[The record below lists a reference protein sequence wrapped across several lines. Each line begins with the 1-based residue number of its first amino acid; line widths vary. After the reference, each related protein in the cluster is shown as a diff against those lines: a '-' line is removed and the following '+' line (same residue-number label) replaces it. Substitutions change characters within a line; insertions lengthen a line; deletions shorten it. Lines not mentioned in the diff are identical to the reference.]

1 MQNTYNE
8 VGNRVGAQLPSGKSI
23 TYDYDALDALVQKS
37 YSTGEADVL
46 YSYSPDGNLVSMRDA
61 TGDSTYTYDANGRL
75 VSYTNAF
82 SATVSYAYNENGEI
96 SAITYPD
103 GKTVGYE
110 YDALGR
116 MVKVT
121 GRDGGETVYEYD
133 AQGSVT
139 QVARADGSVTTA
151 EYDLAGRVVRL
162 TNCDASGAVVSEFS
176 YTYDATGYIATE
188 TVTQGERS
196 TGRSYTY
203 TQRGE
208 LATATENGQTVAYT
222 YDGAG
227 NRIKEEGPNGTT
239 VFVYDEA
246 DRLQSTGGASVTA
259 YTWDADGNMTSMES
273 GEGVYEYIYDTESR
287 LLAVREGG
295 SLLMSVLY
303 DGLGDRSYGLEFK
316 MIDRHL
322 NKFPHLPGYWN
333 NGHWNCIP
341 DAPEGPKNPK
351 EANAAMENTP
361 AEAEEGTG
369 FWQGVVDW
377 FTGLFGGGDEA
388 SGEASAYGV
397 GNANGDYT
405 NNGGADNDHGG
416 NGNTNNGNGKPGN
429 NGNGSGNN
437 GNGNNKGDGGA
448 ISDWAVKK
456 LKKLGFTDMDIEMLE
471 RLGVTDADARQ
482 IIETAKVPNTGNG
495 PTHFIPAYD
504 LMYYVNDVNR
514 ENTEVLTL
522 GSRYNS
528 DTAFVYGQQR
538 LYADHEGESETYLYD
553 GRGSV
558 VQLLKDGAVTQEYAY
573 DAYGY
578 INADEFG
585 IQAPFYGYNGEE
597 QNPFTGLQYLRARYY
612 APQNGGFITQDS
624 FSGVLDDALTQN
636 RYTYAGNNP
645 VNNIDPSG
653 HRYVKGI
660 EIGDNLKSS
669 SAKKQPTT
677 SGRPLSPGLTGAV
690 VKKTTTSKK
699 APAISGSIAANAAL
713 SAARAGVPVG
723 ASSAVVNAIRQ
734 EPYVPWTN
742 AAGQTL
748 MLPGHFSDMQSAA
761 LQHIL
766 QRCDPNAS
774 HISAREDHS
783 GSWAKLSLAALS
795 SLASMS
801 AGAHYMIPVI
811 LQAYDSVNAFKD
823 VTQAGEADWL
833 LSTVLGA
840 TPDSDNIYHIRQDW
854 WQSWKPVGYNNIYDI
869 VFDKA
874 TQKTGTSM
882 AKNRYTFNVGEKTY
896 AIWMWKGDYINLGAG
911 AEAGIYEYAGLGH
924 WFTATD
930 MAMPMEL
937 SLTYKGDE
945 LYHYTPDEKQWWITG
960 FDPSHQN
967 VQKDEVTATVTLNFA
982 DNKSAWEQ
990 FRSEYDVPGSE
1001 WIFEEN
1007 YLARITW

>member
-1 MQNTYNE
+1 M
-8 VGNRVGAQLPSGKSI
+8 S
-23 TYDYDALDALVQKS
+23 
-37 YSTGEADVL
+37 
-46 YSYSPDGNLVSMRDA
+46 
-61 TGDSTYTYDANGRL
+61 
-75 VSYTNAF
+75 NAF
-82 SATVSYAYNENGEI
+82 FPRPFRVKLIVASYAYNENGEI

-196 TGRSYTY
+196 AERSYTY

-259 YTWDADGNMTSMES
+259 YTWDADGNMTSVES

-341 DAPEGPKNPK
+341 DAPEEPKNPK
-351 EANAAMENTP
+351 QANAAAENTP

-377 FTGLFGGGDEA
+377 FTGLFGGEDEA

-437 GNGNNKGDGGA
+437 GNGNNEGDGGA

>member
-1 MQNTYNE
+1 M
-8 VGNRVGAQLPSGKSI
+8 
-23 TYDYDALDALVQKS
+23 
-37 YSTGEADVL
+37 
-46 YSYSPDGNLVSMRDA
+46 
-61 TGDSTYTYDANGRL
+61 
-75 VSYTNAF
+75 
-82 SATVSYAYNENGEI
+82 
-96 SAITYPD
+96 
-103 GKTVGYE
+103 
-110 YDALGR
+110 
-116 MVKVT
+116 
-121 GRDGGETVYEYD
+121 
-133 AQGSVT
+133 
-139 QVARADGSVTTA
+139 
-151 EYDLAGRVVRL
+151 
-162 TNCDASGAVVSEFS
+162 
-176 YTYDATGYIATE
+176 
-188 TVTQGERS
+188 
-196 TGRSYTY
+196 
-203 TQRGE
+203 
-208 LATATENGQTVAYT
+208 
-222 YDGAG
+222 
-227 NRIKEEGPNGTT
+227 
-239 VFVYDEA
+239 YDEA

-259 YTWDADGNMTSMES
+259 YTWDADGNMTSVES

-351 EANAAMENTP
+351 QANAAAENTP

-377 FTGLFGGGDEA
+377 FTGLFGGEDEA

-437 GNGNNKGDGGA
+437 GNGNNEGDGGA

-528 DTAFVYGQQR
+528 DTSFVYGQQR

>member
-1 MQNTYNE
+1 
-8 VGNRVGAQLPSGKSI
+8 
-23 TYDYDALDALVQKS
+23 
-37 YSTGEADVL
+37 
-46 YSYSPDGNLVSMRDA
+46 
-61 TGDSTYTYDANGRL
+61 
-75 VSYTNAF
+75 
-82 SATVSYAYNENGEI
+82 
-96 SAITYPD
+96 
-103 GKTVGYE
+103 
-110 YDALGR
+110 
-116 MVKVT
+116 
-121 GRDGGETVYEYD
+121 
-133 AQGSVT
+133 
-139 QVARADGSVTTA
+139 
-151 EYDLAGRVVRL
+151 
-162 TNCDASGAVVSEFS
+162 
-176 YTYDATGYIATE
+176 
-188 TVTQGERS
+188 
-196 TGRSYTY
+196 
-203 TQRGE
+203 
-208 LATATENGQTVAYT
+208 
-222 YDGAG
+222 
-227 NRIKEEGPNGTT
+227 
-239 VFVYDEA
+239 
-246 DRLQSTGGASVTA
+246 
-259 YTWDADGNMTSMES
+259 
-273 GEGVYEYIYDTESR
+273 
-287 LLAVREGG
+287 
-295 SLLMSVLY
+295 
-303 DGLGDRSYGLEFK
+303 
-316 MIDRHL
+316 
-322 NKFPHLPGYWN
+322 
-333 NGHWNCIP
+333 
-341 DAPEGPKNPK
+341 
-351 EANAAMENTP
+351 
-361 AEAEEGTG
+361 
-369 FWQGVVDW
+369 
-377 FTGLFGGGDEA
+377 
-388 SGEASAYGV
+388 
-397 GNANGDYT
+397 
-405 NNGGADNDHGG
+405 
-416 NGNTNNGNGKPGN
+416 
-429 NGNGSGNN
+429 
-437 GNGNNKGDGGA
+437 
-448 ISDWAVKK
+448 
-456 LKKLGFTDMDIEMLE
+456 MLE

-528 DTAFVYGQQR
+528 DTSFVYGQQR

-734 EPYVPWTN
+734 DPYVPWTN

-801 AGAHYMIPVI
+801 AGAHYMIPAI

-869 VFDKA
+869 VFEKA

-967 VQKDEVTATVTLNFA
+967 VQKDEVTATVTLDFSA
-982 DNKSAWEQ
+982 YEDNSMWEGFLKS
-990 FRSEYDVPGSE
+990 V
-1001 WIFEEN
+1001 EN
-1007 YLARITW
+1007 DERWNIDYANKAAAIKW

>member
-82 SATVSYAYNENGEI
+82 SATVSYAYNENGGI

-162 TNCDASGAVVSEFS
+162 TNRDASGAVVSEFS

-196 TGRSYTY
+196 AGRSYTY

-259 YTWDADGNMTSMES
+259 YTWDADGNMTSVES

>member
-1 MQNTYNE
+1 M
-8 VGNRVGAQLPSGKSI
+8 
-23 TYDYDALDALVQKS
+23 
-37 YSTGEADVL
+37 L

-162 TNCDASGAVVSEFS
+162 TNRDASGAVVSEFS

-196 TGRSYTY
+196 AERSYTY

-341 DAPEGPKNPK
+341 DAPEEPKNPK
-351 EANAAMENTP
+351 QANAAAENTP

-437 GNGNNKGDGGA
+437 GNGNSKGDGGA

-495 PTHFIPAYD
+495 PMHFIPAYD

-528 DTAFVYGQQR
+528 DTSFVYGQQR

-624 FSGVLDDALTQN
+624 FSGVLTNALSQN
-636 RYTYAGNNP
+636 RYAYAHNNP
-645 VNNIDPSG
+645 VNYADPSG
-653 HRYVKGI
+653 HSIWDSIKNGVTNAVNSVK
-660 EIGDNLKSS
+660 NFVSS
-669 SAKKQPTT
+669 
-677 SGRPLSPGLTGAV
+677 V
-690 VKKTTTSKK
+690 
-699 APAISGSIAANAAL
+699 ANK
-713 SAARAGVPVG
+713 V
-723 ASSAVVNAIRQ
+723 SSAVSTAVNAVKSAVTGTTTKTVANTSSAVKKSYTNTAVRQ
-734 EPYVPWTN
+734 KIGSYAGGAAAAGSVSTSYSNSVVNGVIADSRIPFTN
-742 AAGQTL
+742 AAGETRL
-748 MLPGHFSDMQSAA
+748 LPGHFADMKASAQTFT
-761 LQHIL
+761 LHGCLIEE
-766 QRCDPNAS
+766 R
-774 HISAREDHS
+774 
-783 GSWAKLSLAALS
+783 LSEQAGWGGLAAMALS
-795 SLASMS
+795 SDAALGSEGLAQVISDLL
-801 AGAHYMIPVI
+801 AGYGITS
-811 LQAYDSVNAFKD
+811 SV
-823 VTQAGEADWL
+823 W
-833 LSTVLGA
+833 
-840 TPDSDNIYHIRQDW
+840 
-854 WQSWKPVGYNNIYDI
+854 
-869 VFDKA
+869 
-874 TQKTGTSM
+874 
-882 AKNRYTFNVGEKTY
+882 
-896 AIWMWKGDYINLGAG
+896 
-911 AEAGIYEYAGLGH
+911 AEAGWAVLGKALGPI
-924 WFTATD
+924 FLV
-930 MAMPMEL
+930 L
-937 SLTYKGDE
+937 SLSGDMDQRIQE
-945 LYHYTPDEKQWWITG
+945 RLAEYEKKESAEKSPVADQSTPANPPPNGDKRPDDDSDIHEGLKPVPDDWSMVESETARVKSEPFKRFLREHGFNPKKWVKVMEKYGSPDGNIYQRHYWTDGTHFFYHGEGI
-960 FDPSHQN
+960 
-967 VQKDEVTATVTLNFA
+967 E
-982 DNKSAWEQ
+982 
-990 FRSEYDVPGSE
+990 
-1001 WIFEEN
+1001 IF
-1007 YLARITW
+1007 IPH

>member
-1 MQNTYNE
+1 M
-8 VGNRVGAQLPSGKSI
+8 
-23 TYDYDALDALVQKS
+23 
-37 YSTGEADVL
+37 
-46 YSYSPDGNLVSMRDA
+46 
-61 TGDSTYTYDANGRL
+61 
-75 VSYTNAF
+75 
-82 SATVSYAYNENGEI
+82 
-96 SAITYPD
+96 
-103 GKTVGYE
+103 
-110 YDALGR
+110 
-116 MVKVT
+116 
-121 GRDGGETVYEYD
+121 
-133 AQGSVT
+133 
-139 QVARADGSVTTA
+139 
-151 EYDLAGRVVRL
+151 
-162 TNCDASGAVVSEFS
+162 
-176 YTYDATGYIATE
+176 
-188 TVTQGERS
+188 
-196 TGRSYTY
+196 
-203 TQRGE
+203 
-208 LATATENGQTVAYT
+208 
-222 YDGAG
+222 
-227 NRIKEEGPNGTT
+227 
-239 VFVYDEA
+239 
-246 DRLQSTGGASVTA
+246 
-259 YTWDADGNMTSMES
+259 
-273 GEGVYEYIYDTESR
+273 
-287 LLAVREGG
+287 REGG

-351 EANAAMENTP
+351 QANAAMENTP

-690 VKKTTTSKK
+690 VKKTTTNKK

>member
-1 MQNTYNE
+1 MAASTSAPR
-8 VGNRVGAQLPSGKSI
+8 GKTLGAGFSI
-23 TYDYDALDALVQKS
+23 
-37 YSTGEADVL
+37 
-46 YSYSPDGNLVSMRDA
+46 
-61 TGDSTYTYDANGRL
+61 
-75 VSYTNAF
+75 
-82 SATVSYAYNENGEI
+82 NENGGI

-139 QVARADGSVTTA
+139 KVARADGSVTTA

-162 TNCDASGAVVSEFS
+162 TNRDASGAVVSEFS

-351 EANAAMENTP
+351 QANAAAENTP
-361 AEAEEGTG
+361 AEAEEGPG

-377 FTGLFGGGDEA
+377 FTGLFGGEDEA

-528 DTAFVYGQQR
+528 DTSFVYGQQR

-624 FSGVLDDALTQN
+624 FSGVLTNALSQN
-636 RYTYAGNNP
+636 RYAYAHNNP
-645 VNNIDPSG
+645 VNYADPSG
-653 HRYVKGI
+653 HSIWDSIKNGVTNAVNSVK
-660 EIGDNLKSS
+660 NFVSNVANKVS
-669 SAKKQPTT
+669 SAVSSAVNTVKSAVTGTT
-677 SGRPLSPGLTGAV
+677 TKTIANTSSV
-690 VKKTTTSKK
+690 VKKSYTNTAVRQKIGSYAGGAAAAAAGSVSTSY
-699 APAISGSIAANAAL
+699 SNS
-713 SAARAGVPVG
+713 
-723 ASSAVVNAIRQ
+723 VVNGVVADSRI
-734 EPYVPWTN
+734 PFTN
-742 AAGQTL
+742 AAGQTISV
-748 MLPGHFSDMQSAA
+748 PSHFSNLAEAAKDFVRRVCDAETKRIEAQQSVELEQQKILSEFMRDAGKLIGGTAA
-761 LQHIL
+761 LGGYLFAKGPFGQLVAFLQGTVTAVGDDLSAPLQSLGGSSSWAGSNGLYYFAQPSTIYAPLFGNQDALALGRGFGHIL
-766 QRCDPNAS
+766 SVALGAAGELGTTITSAGLIAASGLLALPTGGTVLIPGVEAAEAVLVNGSAVSIAIMQAGVEGFNNDPNMQF
-774 HISAREDHS
+774 
-783 GSWAKLSLAALS
+783 S
-795 SLASMS
+795 S
-801 AGAHYMIPVI
+801 
-811 LQAYDSVNAFKD
+811 N
-823 VTQAGEADWL
+823 GEAS
-833 LSTVLGA
+833 STGRGVGGKGWRGDK
-840 TPDSDNIYHIRQDW
+840 T
-854 WQSWKPVGYNNIYDI
+854 WKQNVRTISEGGTIYDLNGQ
-869 VFDKA
+869 VP
-874 TQKTGTSM
+874 TQQEAIDLIEEAGGTVKRIEGPHN
-882 AKNRYTFNVGEKTY
+882 APNPHNFNHINYTTPGGEKGT
-896 AIWMWKGDYINLGAG
+896 I
-911 AEAGIYEYAGLGH
+911 
-924 WFTATD
+924 
-930 MAMPMEL
+930 
-937 SLTYKGDE
+937 
-945 LYHYTPDEKQWWITG
+945 
-960 FDPSHQN
+960 
-967 VQKDEVTATVTLNFA
+967 
-982 DNKSAWEQ
+982 
-990 FRSEYDVPGSE
+990 
-1001 WIFEEN
+1001 
-1007 YLARITW
+1007 RIQ

>member
-1 MQNTYNE
+1 M
-8 VGNRVGAQLPSGKSI
+8 
-23 TYDYDALDALVQKS
+23 
-37 YSTGEADVL
+37 L

-82 SATVSYAYNENGEI
+82 SATVSYAYNENGGI

-162 TNCDASGAVVSEFS
+162 TNRDASGAVVSEFS

-196 TGRSYTY
+196 AGRSYTY

-351 EANAAMENTP
+351 QANAAAENTP

-377 FTGLFGGGDEA
+377 FTGLFGGEDEA

-437 GNGNNKGDGGA
+437 GNGNNEGDGGA

-624 FSGVLDDALTQN
+624 FFGVLDDALTQN

-699 APAISGSIAANAAL
+699 VPAISGSIAANAAL

-801 AGAHYMIPVI
+801 AGAHYMIPAI

-869 VFDKA
+869 VFEKA

-882 AKNRYTFNVGEKTY
+882 AKDRYTFNVGEKTY

-967 VQKDEVTATVTLNFA
+967 VQKDEVTATVTLDFSA
-982 DNKSAWEQ
+982 YEDNSMWEGFLKS
-990 FRSEYDVPGSE
+990 V
-1001 WIFEEN
+1001 EN
-1007 YLARITW
+1007 DERWNIDYANKAASIKW

>member
-1 MQNTYNE
+1 M
-8 VGNRVGAQLPSGKSI
+8 
-23 TYDYDALDALVQKS
+23 
-37 YSTGEADVL
+37 
-46 YSYSPDGNLVSMRDA
+46 
-61 TGDSTYTYDANGRL
+61 
-75 VSYTNAF
+75 
-82 SATVSYAYNENGEI
+82 
-96 SAITYPD
+96 
-103 GKTVGYE
+103 
-110 YDALGR
+110 
-116 MVKVT
+116 
-121 GRDGGETVYEYD
+121 
-133 AQGSVT
+133 
-139 QVARADGSVTTA
+139 
-151 EYDLAGRVVRL
+151 
-162 TNCDASGAVVSEFS
+162 
-176 YTYDATGYIATE
+176 
-188 TVTQGERS
+188 
-196 TGRSYTY
+196 
-203 TQRGE
+203 
-208 LATATENGQTVAYT
+208 
-222 YDGAG
+222 
-227 NRIKEEGPNGTT
+227 
-239 VFVYDEA
+239 YDEA

-351 EANAAMENTP
+351 QANAAAENTP

-528 DTAFVYGQQR
+528 DTSFVYGQQR

-624 FSGVLDDALTQN
+624 FSGVLTNALSQN
-636 RYTYAGNNP
+636 RYAYAHNNP
-645 VNNIDPSG
+645 VNYADPSG
-653 HRYVKGI
+653 HSIWDSIKNGVTNAVNSVK
-660 EIGDNLKSS
+660 NFVSN
-669 SAKKQPTT
+669 
-677 SGRPLSPGLTGAV
+677 V
-690 VKKTTTSKK
+690 
-699 APAISGSIAANAAL
+699 ANK
-713 SAARAGVPVG
+713 V
-723 ASSAVVNAIRQ
+723 SSAVSSAVNTVKSAVTGTTTKTVANTSSAVKKSYTNTAVRQ
-734 EPYVPWTN
+734 KIGSYAGGAAAAAAGSVSTSYSNSVVNGVIADSRISFTN
-742 AAGQTL
+742 AAGETRL
-748 MLPGHFSDMQSAA
+748 LPGHFADMKASAQTFT
-761 LQHIL
+761 LHGCLIEE
-766 QRCDPNAS
+766 R
-774 HISAREDHS
+774 
-783 GSWAKLSLAALS
+783 LSEQAGWGGLAAMALS
-795 SLASMS
+795 SDAALGSEGLAQVISDLL
-801 AGAHYMIPVI
+801 AGYGITS
-811 LQAYDSVNAFKD
+811 SV
-823 VTQAGEADWL
+823 W
-833 LSTVLGA
+833 
-840 TPDSDNIYHIRQDW
+840 
-854 WQSWKPVGYNNIYDI
+854 
-869 VFDKA
+869 
-874 TQKTGTSM
+874 
-882 AKNRYTFNVGEKTY
+882 
-896 AIWMWKGDYINLGAG
+896 
-911 AEAGIYEYAGLGH
+911 AEAGWAVLGKALGPI
-924 WFTATD
+924 FLV
-930 MAMPMEL
+930 L
-937 SLTYKGDE
+937 SLSGDMDQRIQERLAEYEKKESAEKSPAADQSTPANPPPNGDKRPDDDSDEQSYSLKG
-945 LYHYTPDEKQWWITG
+945 KKNNG
-960 FDPSHQN
+960 
-967 VQKDEVTATVTLNFA
+967 
-982 DNKSAWEQ
+982 
-990 FRSEYDVPGSE
+990 
-1001 WIFEEN
+1001 
-1007 YLARITW
+1007 

>member
-1 MQNTYNE
+1 M
-8 VGNRVGAQLPSGKSI
+8 
-23 TYDYDALDALVQKS
+23 
-37 YSTGEADVL
+37 
-46 YSYSPDGNLVSMRDA
+46 
-61 TGDSTYTYDANGRL
+61 
-75 VSYTNAF
+75 
-82 SATVSYAYNENGEI
+82 
-96 SAITYPD
+96 
-103 GKTVGYE
+103 
-110 YDALGR
+110 
-116 MVKVT
+116 
-121 GRDGGETVYEYD
+121 
-133 AQGSVT
+133 
-139 QVARADGSVTTA
+139 
-151 EYDLAGRVVRL
+151 
-162 TNCDASGAVVSEFS
+162 
-176 YTYDATGYIATE
+176 
-188 TVTQGERS
+188 
-196 TGRSYTY
+196 
-203 TQRGE
+203 
-208 LATATENGQTVAYT
+208 
-222 YDGAG
+222 
-227 NRIKEEGPNGTT
+227 
-239 VFVYDEA
+239 
-246 DRLQSTGGASVTA
+246 
-259 YTWDADGNMTSMES
+259 
-273 GEGVYEYIYDTESR
+273 
-287 LLAVREGG
+287 
-295 SLLMSVLY
+295 
-303 DGLGDRSYGLEFK
+303 
-316 MIDRHL
+316 
-322 NKFPHLPGYWN
+322 
-333 NGHWNCIP
+333 
-341 DAPEGPKNPK
+341 
-351 EANAAMENTP
+351 
-361 AEAEEGTG
+361 
-369 FWQGVVDW
+369 
-377 FTGLFGGGDEA
+377 
-388 SGEASAYGV
+388 
-397 GNANGDYT
+397 
-405 NNGGADNDHGG
+405 
-416 NGNTNNGNGKPGN
+416 
-429 NGNGSGNN
+429 
-437 GNGNNKGDGGA
+437 
-448 ISDWAVKK
+448 
-456 LKKLGFTDMDIEMLE
+456 
-471 RLGVTDADARQ
+471 
-482 IIETAKVPNTGNG
+482 
-495 PTHFIPAYD
+495 
-504 LMYYVNDVNR
+504 
-514 ENTEVLTL
+514 
-522 GSRYNS
+522 
-528 DTAFVYGQQR
+528 
-538 LYADHEGESETYLYD
+538 
-553 GRGSV
+553 

-597 QNPFTGLQYLRARYY
+597 QKPFTSLQYLRARYY

-624 FSGVLDDALTQN
+624 FFGVLDDALTQN

-699 APAISGSIAANAAL
+699 VPAISGSIAANAAL

-801 AGAHYMIPVI
+801 AGAHYMIPAI

-869 VFDKA
+869 VFEKA

-882 AKNRYTFNVGEKTY
+882 AKDRYTFNVGEKTY

-967 VQKDEVTATVTLNFA
+967 VQKDEVTATVTLDFSA
-982 DNKSAWEQ
+982 YEDNSMWEGFLKS
-990 FRSEYDVPGSE
+990 V
-1001 WIFEEN
+1001 EN
-1007 YLARITW
+1007 DERWNIDYANKAASIKW

>member
-1 MQNTYNE
+1 MAASTSAPR
-8 VGNRVGAQLPSGKSI
+8 GKTLGAGFSI
-23 TYDYDALDALVQKS
+23 
-37 YSTGEADVL
+37 
-46 YSYSPDGNLVSMRDA
+46 
-61 TGDSTYTYDANGRL
+61 
-75 VSYTNAF
+75 
-82 SATVSYAYNENGEI
+82 NENGGI

-139 QVARADGSVTTA
+139 KVVRADGSVTTA
-151 EYDLAGRVVRL
+151 EYDLGGRVVRL
-162 TNCDASGAVVSEFS
+162 TNCDASGTVVSEFS

-351 EANAAMENTP
+351 QANAAAENTP
-361 AEAEEGTG
+361 AEAEEGPG

-388 SGEASAYGV
+388 SGETSTYGV

-528 DTAFVYGQQR
+528 DTSFVYGQQR

-624 FSGVLDDALTQN
+624 FSGVLTNALSQN
-636 RYTYAGNNP
+636 RYAYVHNNP
-645 VNNIDPSG
+645 VNYADPSG
-653 HRYVKGI
+653 HSIWDSIKNGVTNAVNSVK
-660 EIGDNLKSS
+660 NFVSN
-669 SAKKQPTT
+669 
-677 SGRPLSPGLTGAV
+677 V
-690 VKKTTTSKK
+690 
-699 APAISGSIAANAAL
+699 ANK
-713 SAARAGVPVG
+713 V
-723 ASSAVVNAIRQ
+723 SSAVSTAVNAVKSAVTGTTTKTVANTSSAVKKSYTNTAVRQ
-734 EPYVPWTN
+734 KIGSYAGGAAAAAAGSVSTSYSNSVVNGVVADSRIPFTN
-742 AAGQTL
+742 AAGETRL
-748 MLPGHFSDMQSAA
+748 LPGHFADMKASAQTFT
-761 LQHIL
+761 LHGCLIEE
-766 QRCDPNAS
+766 R
-774 HISAREDHS
+774 
-783 GSWAKLSLAALS
+783 LSEQAGWGGLAAMALS
-795 SLASMS
+795 SDAALGSEGLAQVISDLL
-801 AGAHYMIPVI
+801 AGYGITS
-811 LQAYDSVNAFKD
+811 SV
-823 VTQAGEADWL
+823 W
-833 LSTVLGA
+833 
-840 TPDSDNIYHIRQDW
+840 
-854 WQSWKPVGYNNIYDI
+854 
-869 VFDKA
+869 
-874 TQKTGTSM
+874 
-882 AKNRYTFNVGEKTY
+882 
-896 AIWMWKGDYINLGAG
+896 
-911 AEAGIYEYAGLGH
+911 AEAGWAVLGKALGPI
-924 WFTATD
+924 FLV
-930 MAMPMEL
+930 L
-937 SLTYKGDE
+937 SLSGDMDQRIQE
-945 LYHYTPDEKQWWITG
+945 RLAEYEKKESAEKSPVADQSTPANPPPNGDKRPDDDSDIHEGLKPVPDDWSMVESETARVKSEPFKRFLREHGFNPKKWVKVMEKYGSPDGNIYQRHYWTDGTHFFYHGEGI
-960 FDPSHQN
+960 
-967 VQKDEVTATVTLNFA
+967 E
-982 DNKSAWEQ
+982 
-990 FRSEYDVPGSE
+990 
-1001 WIFEEN
+1001 IF
-1007 YLARITW
+1007 IPH

>member
-1 MQNTYNE
+1 M
-8 VGNRVGAQLPSGKSI
+8 
-23 TYDYDALDALVQKS
+23 
-37 YSTGEADVL
+37 L

-196 TGRSYTY
+196 AERSYTY

-259 YTWDADGNMTSMES
+259 YTWDADGNMTSVES

-351 EANAAMENTP
+351 QANAAAENTP

-377 FTGLFGGGDEA
+377 FTGLFGGEDEA

-437 GNGNNKGDGGA
+437 GNGNNEGDGGA

-528 DTAFVYGQQR
+528 DTSFVYGQQR

-690 VKKTTTSKK
+690 VKKTTTNKK

-801 AGAHYMIPVI
+801 AGAHYMIPAI

-869 VFDKA
+869 VFEKA

-882 AKNRYTFNVGEKTY
+882 AKDRYTFNVGEKTY

-967 VQKDEVTATVTLNFA
+967 VQKDEVTATVTLDFSTYE
-982 DNKSAWEQ
+982 DNSMWEGFLKS
-990 FRSEYDVPGSE
+990 V
-1001 WIFEEN
+1001 EN
-1007 YLARITW
+1007 DERWNIDYANKTAAIKW

>member
-1 MQNTYNE
+1 M
-8 VGNRVGAQLPSGKSI
+8 GNRVGAQLPSGKSI

-139 QVARADGSVTTA
+139 KVARADGSVTTA

-162 TNCDASGAVVSEFS
+162 TNRDASGAVVSEFS

-196 TGRSYTY
+196 AGRSYTY

-351 EANAAMENTP
+351 QANAAAENTP
-361 AEAEEGTG
+361 AEAEEGPG

-437 GNGNNKGDGGA
+437 GNGNSKGDGGA

-495 PTHFIPAYD
+495 PMHFIPAYD

-538 LYADHEGESETYLYD
+538 LYADYEGESETYLYD

>member
-1 MQNTYNE
+1 
-8 VGNRVGAQLPSGKSI
+8 
-23 TYDYDALDALVQKS
+23 
-37 YSTGEADVL
+37 
-46 YSYSPDGNLVSMRDA
+46 
-61 TGDSTYTYDANGRL
+61 
-75 VSYTNAF
+75 
-82 SATVSYAYNENGEI
+82 
-96 SAITYPD
+96 
-103 GKTVGYE
+103 
-110 YDALGR
+110 
-116 MVKVT
+116 
-121 GRDGGETVYEYD
+121 
-133 AQGSVT
+133 
-139 QVARADGSVTTA
+139 
-151 EYDLAGRVVRL
+151 
-162 TNCDASGAVVSEFS
+162 
-176 YTYDATGYIATE
+176 
-188 TVTQGERS
+188 
-196 TGRSYTY
+196 
-203 TQRGE
+203 
-208 LATATENGQTVAYT
+208 
-222 YDGAG
+222 
-227 NRIKEEGPNGTT
+227 
-239 VFVYDEA
+239 
-246 DRLQSTGGASVTA
+246 
-259 YTWDADGNMTSMES
+259 
-273 GEGVYEYIYDTESR
+273 
-287 LLAVREGG
+287 
-295 SLLMSVLY
+295 MSVLTCPQ
-303 DGLGDRSYGLEFK
+303 GHTLGD
-316 MIDRHL
+316 
-322 NKFPHLPGYWN
+322 
-333 NGHWNCIP
+333 
-341 DAPEGPKNPK
+341 
-351 EANAAMENTP
+351 
-361 AEAEEGTG
+361 
-369 FWQGVVDW
+369 
-377 FTGLFGGGDEA
+377 
-388 SGEASAYGV
+388 
-397 GNANGDYT
+397 
-405 NNGGADNDHGG
+405 
-416 NGNTNNGNGKPGN
+416 
-429 NGNGSGNN
+429 
-437 GNGNNKGDGGA
+437 
-448 ISDWAVKK
+448 ISDWAIKK
-456 LKKLGFTDMDIEMLE
+456 LLKLGFTDMDIEMLE

-482 IIETAKVPNTGNG
+482 IIEAAKVPNTGNG

-528 DTAFVYGQQR
+528 DTSFVYGQQR

-801 AGAHYMIPVI
+801 AGAHYMIPAI

-882 AKNRYTFNVGEKTY
+882 AKDRYTFNVGEKTY

>member
-1 MQNTYNE
+1 M
-8 VGNRVGAQLPSGKSI
+8 GNRVGAQLPSGKSI

-139 QVARADGSVTTA
+139 KVARADGSVTTA

-162 TNCDASGAVVSEFS
+162 TNRDASGAVVSEFS

-188 TVTQGERS
+188 TVTQGEQS

-341 DAPEGPKNPK
+341 DAPEEPKNPK
-351 EANAAMENTP
+351 QANAAAENTP

-437 GNGNNKGDGGA
+437 GNGNSKGDGGA

-495 PTHFIPAYD
+495 PMHFIPAYD

-538 LYADHEGESETYLYD
+538 LYADYEGESETYLYD